1 MTMWKNLNGE
11 WIYMDMEM
19 GADEYERQMVEQ
31 RAVRYAGRGCVDAGE
46 RLSKGDVAV
55 GVAAGLM
62 AARAV
67 PRIGGWL
74 LWIAGILIILMVFM

>member
-1 MTMWKNLNGE
+1 MWKNLNGE

-19 GADEYERQMVEQ
+19 GADEYERQMAEQ
-31 RAVRYAGRGCVDAGE
+31 RVVRYAGRRCSDVGGG
-46 RLSKGDVAV
+46 LSKGDVAV

-62 AARAV
+62 SARAV

-74 LWIAGILIILMVFM
+74 LWIGMILFVLMVFL

>member
-1 MTMWKNLNGE
+1 MWKNLNGE
-11 WIYMDMEM
+11 WIYMDMEL
-19 GADEYERQMVEQ
+19 GADEYERQLAEQ
-31 RAVRYAGRGCVDAGE
+31 RAVRYANRRCSNAGSG
-46 RLSKGDVAV
+46 LSKGDVAV

-74 LWIAGILIILMVFM
+74 LWIAGILTVLMVFM

>member
-1 MTMWKNLNGE
+1 MWRNLNGE
-11 WIYMDMEM
+11 WIYMDMEL
-19 GADEYERQMVEQ
+19 GADEYERQLAEQ
-31 RAVRYAGRGCVDAGE
+31 RAVRYAGRSCSDVGGS
-46 RLSKGDVAV
+46 LSKGDVVV

-74 LWIAGILIILMVFM
+74 LWIAGILTVLMVFM